1 MFSEKNSWSMK
12 NLGLW
17 PSGLRFFFFFEKSVE
32 PSGPPSCILN
42 VCSLSKSSGIFQQNP
57 SKVNVKRFKFYCTW
71 TSSQV
76 VFRFPGRSFSPIYW
90 SLILSYMAHIFVLA
104 FIFVKAIPF
113 CVYYSRE
120 GNVRKISIGL
130 DYICLSFDL
139 INLCNIILLLNKSF

>member
-1 MFSEKNSWSMK
+1 MAVWATN
-12 NLGLW
+12 
-17 PSGLRFFFFFEKSVE
+17 FFFFWKICETIG
-32 PSGPPSCILN
+32 PSRILN

-90 SLILSYMAHIFVLA
+90 SLILSYMADIFVLA

-120 GNVRKISIGL
+120 RNVRKLSIGFW
-130 DYICLSFDL
+130 ITFACRL
-139 INLCNIILLLNKSF
+139 IWSIYVILYYY